1 MNMRGRQRLESSCF
15 RQRSDYLFITI
26 PDTADARGRC
36 PLQPGHFRY
45 QHGLLL
51 FDCGLLSGFTT
62 VMIPK
67 VCPSTQTVQ
76 VSAWSSPVRTPVM
89 NMFLDRGFAIVVLFF
104 PAEVHGC
111 ILRVARQFRSH
122 LGLLAVST
130 PVMNMFLVRGFA
142 IVVLFFPAEVHGSI
156 LRVAKRSSHL
166 GRWLEGSWAC
176 LCTQPKKAIPSVDKA
191 QVHVH
196 MVVAC
201 TLTFLINAHISVPF
215 PQVGRGLR
223 ARILAMDKEVA
234 VRSRE
239 DIFLQLMSTMNGTST
254 SVLLVLLFIAK
265 NIGTPVQMAKSS
277 RCEWW
282 NLAPEVRA
290 PSLRVFIF
298 TDTTVVPGLGISL
311 RLVNADQ
318 ICCMF

>member
-1 MNMRGRQRLESSCF
+1 MRLCARKCLTFPIPSQRFLATCVVACEFWSSMNMRGRQRLESSCF
-15 RQRSDYLFITI
+15 RQRSDYLFIPM
-26 PDTADARGRC
+26 PDTAVARGRC
-36 PLQPGHFRY
+36 PLQPGHFRS

-62 VMIPK
+62 VIIPK

-89 NMFLDRGFAIVVLFF
+89 NIFLDRGFAIVVLFF
-104 PAEVHGC
+104 PAEVHGSV
-111 ILRVARQFRSH
+111 LRVAR
-122 LGLLAVST
+122 
-130 PVMNMFLVRGFA
+130 
-142 IVVLFFPAEVHGSI
+142 
-156 LRVAKRSSHL
+156 RSSHL
-166 GRWLEGSWAC
+166 GRWLEGLWAC

-215 PQVGRGLR
+215 LKLDVDPADVH
-223 ARILAMDKEVA
+223 
-234 VRSRE
+234 
-239 DIFLQLMSTMNGTST
+239 MNGTST

-277 RCEWW
+277 RCE
-282 NLAPEVRA
+282 
-290 PSLRVFIF
+290 
-298 TDTTVVPGLGISL
+298 
-311 RLVNADQ
+311 
-318 ICCMF
+318 